1 MSWYNGPL
9 ALYDLETG
17 GIDPDAD
24 EIVTGTVVLTA
35 ARPEGGG
42 PRPVKVWEWLVAVER
57 DIPEAATAVHGIT
70 TSYAREHGKPGAEV
84 VDRMAA
90 TLATLLNEGATL
102 VGMNVSFDLT
112 FLDRACERYG
122 LPSLENRLPIGGLR
136 VADVYVIDKEV
147 SRRKGGRKLTDLCA
161 FYGVKIEG
169 AHDATADAL
178 AAGRVAWAICRDHPK
193 IRDAKAED
201 LHQWQVGWRAKQQK
215 SFASWLRGQA
225 AREANPAESNRM
237 LADADAIR
245 PEWPVIPRAVPD
257 QDPEPDGALW

>member
-9 ALYDLETG
+9 ILFDLETG
-17 GIDPDAD
+17 GINPDVD
-24 EIVTGTVVLTA
+24 EIVTGALALIA

-42 PRPVKVWEWLVAVER
+42 PRPVKVWEWLVAVEKE
-57 DIPEAATAVHGIT
+57 IPPGATEIHGIT
-70 TSYAREHGKPGAEV
+70 TAYAREHGKPGAEV
-84 VDRMAA
+84 VERMTA
-90 TLATLLNEGATL
+90 TLAVLLREGATL

-112 FLDRACERYG
+112 FLDRACRRFG
-122 LPSLENRLPIGGLR
+122 LQALGDRLPPGALA
-136 VADVYVIDKEV
+136 VADVYVIDKEM

-161 FYGVKIEG
+161 FYGVRLDG

-201 LHQWQVGWRAKQQK
+201 LHQWQIGWRAKQQK

-225 AREANPAESNRM
+225 AQETDEQKRLET
-237 LADADAIR
+237 LARADEIR
-245 PEWPVIPRAVPD
+245 PEWPVIPPMVPVAD
-257 QDPEPDGALW
+257 SEPDGALW